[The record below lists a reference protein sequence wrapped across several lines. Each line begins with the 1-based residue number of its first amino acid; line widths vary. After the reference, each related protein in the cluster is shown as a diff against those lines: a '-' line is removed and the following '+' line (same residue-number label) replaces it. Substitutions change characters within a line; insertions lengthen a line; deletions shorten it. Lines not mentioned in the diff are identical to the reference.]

1 MKKFLMAALALL
13 TSVLGVQAQ
22 GYQDYRDHNYGSR
35 RDYSM
40 YANRYDRFGIDG
52 VYMGIRIGPSF
63 TTVDSDDKALDGG
76 NTQTGLNLGVF
87 GGMQLS
93 PKAPVFIESG
103 LMYVEKGGKNLY
115 EGKKVTYSLHYLEI
129 PIVVKYAIQL
139 NEHFS
144 VQPLA
149 GGYFAFGVGGKAKNF
164 GDREVSNSF
173 SHHYF
178 KRFDAGLRF
187 GCGVTYDLFYA
198 DLTYYVGLSNICHD
212 EFDTSHNRSL
222 SLSLGVNF

>member
-63 TTVDSDDKALDGG
+63 TSVDSDDKALDGG

-87 GGMQLS
+87 CGMQLS
-93 PKAPVFIESG
+93 PKAPVFIVSG
-103 LMYVEKGGKNLY
+103 LMYV
-115 EGKKVTYSLHYLEI
+115 V
-129 PIVVKYAIQL
+129 
-139 NEHFS
+139 
-144 VQPLA
+144 
-149 GGYFAFGVGGKAKNF
+149 
-164 GDREVSNSF
+164 
-173 SHHYF
+173 
-178 KRFDAGLRF
+178 
-187 GCGVTYDLFYA
+187 
-198 DLTYYVGLSNICHD
+198 
-212 EFDTSHNRSL
+212 
-222 SLSLGVNF
+222 

>member
-1 MKKFLMAALALL
+1 MAALALL

-93 PKAPVFIESG
+93 PSSRVHRERTDVCG
-103 LMYVEKGGKNLY
+103 
-115 EGKKVTYSLHYLEI
+115 EGRQE
-129 PIVVKYAIQL
+129 
-139 NEHFS
+139 
-144 VQPLA
+144 PL
-149 GGYFAFGVGGKAKNF
+149 
-164 GDREVSNSF
+164 
-173 SHHYF
+173 
-178 KRFDAGLRF
+178 
-187 GCGVTYDLFYA
+187 
-198 DLTYYVGLSNICHD
+198 
-212 EFDTSHNRSL
+212 
-222 SLSLGVNF
+222 

>member
-115 EGKKVTYSLHYLEI
+115 EGKKVTYSLHYLDRKS
-129 PIVVKYAIQL
+129 VV
-139 NEHFS
+139 
-144 VQPLA
+144 
-149 GGYFAFGVGGKAKNF
+149 
-164 GDREVSNSF
+164 
-173 SHHYF
+173 
-178 KRFDAGLRF
+178 
-187 GCGVTYDLFYA
+187 
-198 DLTYYVGLSNICHD
+198 
-212 EFDTSHNRSL
+212 
-222 SLSLGVNF
+222 